1 MLINSSISTIYKK
14 TVKLLQNHSSGLFC
28 KFVYNFTNVAMSIA
42 FVKTFSWLSR
52 TRSLV
57 LPSESLDLLA
67 VSTCVLSVFE
77 NVVDTTHPRLC
88 PKVSTRPPPPLHQT
102 KTFKHELTSWT
113 LDRTIIRYDIDSTPS
128 LNSEPYTHNTNN
140 VGHHTMNK
148 NRKLV
153 SSSRNS

>member
-14 TVKLLQNHSSGLFC
+14 QLNYFKTTLLGFSANLSITLP
-28 KFVYNFTNVAMSIA
+28 MSIA

-88 PKVSTRPPPPLHQT
+88 PKVSTRSPLHQT
-102 KTFKHELTSWT
+102 ETFKHELTPW
-113 LDRTIIRYDIDSTPS
+113 TIIRYDIDSTPS

>member
-14 TVKLLQNHSSGLFC
+14 QLNYFKTTLLGFSANLSITLP
-28 KFVYNFTNVAMSIA
+28 MSIA

-88 PKVSTRPPPPLHQT
+88 PKVSRYPIPPPPHQT
-102 KTFKHELTSWT
+102 ETFKHELTPWT

>member
-14 TVKLLQNHSSGLFC
+14 QLNYFKTTLLGFSANLSITLP
-28 KFVYNFTNVAMSIA
+28 MSIA

-88 PKVSTRPPPPLHQT
+88 PKVSTQSPPPASNWNIQT
-102 KTFKHELTSWT
+102 WT
-113 LDRTIIRYDIDSTPS
+113 DTMDIGQDY
-128 LNSEPYTHNTNN
+128 N
-140 VGHHTMNK
+140 
-148 NRKLV
+148 
-153 SSSRNS
+153 

>member
-14 TVKLLQNHSSGLFC
+14 QLNYFKTTLLGFSANLSITLP
-28 KFVYNFTNVAMSIA
+28 MSIA

-88 PKVSTRPPPPLHQT
+88 PKVSTRSPLHQT
-102 KTFKHELTSWT
+102 ETFKHELSPWT

-128 LNSEPYTHNTNN
+128 LNSEPYTQHKQRST
-140 VGHHTMNK
+140 
-148 NRKLV
+148 
-153 SSSRNS
+153 SYYEQE